1 MSLDL
6 EISNILGR
14 GRASAPLSIGEVRE
28 ISASDLALFENR
40 QAVPASDPIK
50 KISERHHMVAKMLAR
65 GAAPGEVAR
74 LTGYEPS
81 RISVLKA
88 SPAMQ
93 ELIALY
99 REDLEAE
106 FTPII
111 ETLVGVSKD
120 ALNLIRERME
130 EEGDKIPLPR
140 SDLHVRNGSR
150 PDRPSASERRQ
161 HEHQCQPRR
170 PPRSRPTPRSRSRTG
185 HHRSRNHRGLLRWRR
200 SLAQRTSTIHSP
212 GKPLPRQ
219 T

>member
-1 MSLDL
+1 MEARHMSLDL

-130 EEGDKIPLPR
+130 EEGDKIPLRDLISTFEMGADRIGHPR
-140 SDLHVRNGSR
+140 AKDVNTNINVNLGDRLEAARRRAREAAQGIIEAEIIEDFSDGD
-150 PDRPSASERRQ
+150 DR
-161 HEHQCQPRR
+161 
-170 PPRSRPTPRSRSRTG
+170 
-185 HHRSRNHRGLLRWRR
+185 
-200 SLAQRTSTIHSP
+200 
-212 GKPLPRQ
+212 
-219 T
+219 

>member
-1 MSLDL
+1 VPRFRLARFARSP
-6 EISNILGR
+6 
-14 GRASAPLSIGEVRE
+14 RA
-28 ISASDLALFENR
+28 DFALFENR
-40 QAVPASDPIK
+40 QAIPATDPIK
-50 KISERHHMVAKMLAR
+50 KIGERHHMVAKMLAR

-130 EEGDKIPLPR
+130 EEGDKIPLRDLISTFEMGADRIGHPR
-140 SDLHVRNGSR
+140 AKDVNTNINVNLGDRLEAARRRAREAAQGIIEAEIIEDSSDGD
-150 PDRPSASERRQ
+150 DR
-161 HEHQCQPRR
+161 
-170 PPRSRPTPRSRSRTG
+170 
-185 HHRSRNHRGLLRWRR
+185 
-200 SLAQRTSTIHSP
+200 
-212 GKPLPRQ
+212 
-219 T
+219 